1 VQKINI
7 YQKNLPLRH
16 IDTMNIEY
24 KPYRVSRFMLFF
36 GLTPPRQLWS
46 DPTEATIQHLCECSD
61 PTEAIS
67 QHLCESKNKINP
79 TEAISLNNLHRPH
92 RGNHSTER

>member
-1 VQKINI
+1 LQYKRTNKKGAKT

-36 GLTPPRQLWS
+36 GLTPPRQLCL

-67 QHLCESKNKINP
+67 QLDP
-79 TEAISLNNLHRPH
+79 TEAISFCKMF
-92 RGNHSTER
+92 